1 MGSEFHMIE
10 NRYQLQGR
18 YIYLQNN
25 RTAIQNYIEQREAA
39 QEDIDLDRQTDA
51 VAADMAAKLDSEL
64 EKLGVFD

>member
-25 RTAIQNYIEQREAA
+25 RTPIQNYIEQREAA
-39 QEDIDLDRQTDA
+39 QEDAELDRQTDV
-51 VAADMAAKLDSEL
+51 VAADMATKLDQAL

>member
-1 MGSEFHMIE
+1 MIE

-25 RTAIQNYIEQREAA
+25 RTPIQNYIEQREAA
-39 QEDIDLDRQTDA
+39 QEDIELDRQTDA

>member
-1 MGSEFHMIE
+1 MIE

-25 RTAIQNYIEQREAA
+25 RTPIQNYIEQREAA
-39 QEDIDLDRQTDA
+39 QEDAELDRQTDA
-51 VAADMAAKLDSEL
+51 VAADMATKLDQAL

>member
-25 RTAIQNYIEQREAA
+25 RTPIQNYIEQREAA
-39 QEDIDLDRQTDA
+39 QEDAELDRQTDA
-51 VAADMAAKLDSEL
+51 VAADMATKLDQAL

>member
-1 MGSEFHMIE
+1 MIE

-25 RTAIQNYIEQREAA
+25 RTPIQNYIEQREAA
-39 QEDIDLDRQTDA
+39 QEDTELDRQTDA
-51 VAADMAAKLDSEL
+51 VAADMATKLDQAL

>member
-1 MGSEFHMIE
+1 MIE

-25 RTAIQNYIEQREAA
+25 RTPIQNYIEQREAA
-39 QEDIDLDRQTDA
+39 QEDTELDRQTDA
-51 VAADMAAKLDSEL
+51 IAADMATKLDQAL

>member
-1 MGSEFHMIE
+1 MIE

-39 QEDIDLDRQTDA
+39 QEDIDQSRQLEA
-51 VAADMAAKLDSEL
+51 IAAEEAALLDSAL

>member
-1 MGSEFHMIE
+1 MIE

-25 RTAIQNYIEQREAA
+25 RTQIQNYIEQREAA
-39 QEDIDLDRQTDA
+39 QEDAELDRQTDA
-51 VAADMAAKLDSEL
+51 VAADMATKLDQAL

>member
-1 MGSEFHMIE
+1 MIE

-25 RTAIQNYIEQREAA
+25 RTPIQNYIEQREAA
-39 QEDIDLDRQTDA
+39 QEDAELDRQTDV
-51 VAADMAAKLDSEL
+51 VAADMATKLDQAL

>member
-1 MGSEFHMIE
+1 MIE

-25 RTAIQNYIEQREAA
+25 RTPIQNYIEQREAA
-39 QEDIDLDRQTDA
+39 QEDAELDRQTDA

-64 EKLGVFD
+64 EKLGAFG

>member
-25 RTAIQNYIEQREAA
+25 RTPIQNYIEQREAA
-39 QEDIDLDRQTDA
+39 QEDIELDRQTDA

>member
-1 MGSEFHMIE
+1 MIE

-25 RTAIQNYIEQREAA
+25 RTQIQNYIEQREAA
-39 QEDIDLDRQTDA
+39 QEDAELDRQTDA
-51 VAADMAAKLDSEL
+51 VAADMATKLDHAL

>member
-25 RTAIQNYIEQREAA
+25 RTPLQNYIEQREAA
-39 QEDIDLDRQTDA
+39 QEDIELDRQTDA